1 MEGNRTEGD
10 TVGDDVAEGRAV
22 EETLD
27 PADWRAMR
35 DLGHRMVDDMMGW
48 LETARER
55 PVWQP
60 VPDGVKQ
67 ALREPLPREGQGAE
81 RAYRDFRELVL
92 PYPMGSYHPRFWSWV
107 IGTGTPLA
115 MLAEMLAAG
124 MNSNLGGGEHASAY
138 VEEQVLAWCREMTG
152 FPASASGL
160 LVSGSS
166 MGNLVGLA
174 VARSARA
181 GFDVR
186 RRGLAGAPARLA
198 VYASSEAHS
207 SIQKAVELLGLGA
220 DSLRQAPVR
229 DDFTVD
235 VEALA
240 RMIAA
245 DRAAG
250 LRPICIVGNAGTVN
264 TGAVDD
270 LPALADLAAREGLW
284 YHVDGAFGTLAGLA
298 PGLAPL
304 VAGMERADSLTFDF
318 HKWLYLPYEIG
329 IVLVRDPQAHRN
341 AFSLTPEYLVHAERG
356 LAAGVWFSDYGV
368 QLSRAFRALKA
379 WMHLKEHGVEKLG
392 RLIAQNA
399 AQARYLASL
408 VERSGELELM
418 APVPLNIVCFRYRA
432 AGLAEPALD
441 ALNQELLI
449 RLQEGGV
456 AAPSSTRLR
465 GRLALRVAIT
475 NHRSRR
481 DDFDAMIAEVLRI
494 GRGLAAGG
502 R

>member
-1 MEGNRTEGD
+1 MENDAAADR
-10 TVGDDVAEGRAV
+10 VI

-27 PADWRAMR
+27 PENWRAMR
-35 DLGHRMVDDMMGW
+35 ELGHRMVDDMMGW

-60 VPDGVKQ
+60 VPGEVKR
-67 ALREPLPREGQGAE
+67 ALQEPLPLEGQGADA
-81 RAYRDFRELVL
+81 AYQAFRDLVL

-124 MNSNLGGGEHASAY
+124 LNSNLGGGEHSSVY
-138 VEEQVLAWCREMTG
+138 VEEQVLSWCREMTG

-174 VARSARA
+174 AARSARA

-186 RRGLAGAPARLA
+186 RRGVGASGGRLA

-207 SIQKAVELLGLGA
+207 SIQKAVELLGLGSE
-220 DSLRQAPVR
+220 SLRQAPVH

-235 VEALA
+235 VQAAA

-250 LRPICIVGNAGTVN
+250 MRPICIVGNAGTVN

-284 YHVDGAFGTLAGLA
+284 FHVDGAFGALACLS
-298 PGLAPL
+298 PELRPI

-329 IVLVRDPQAHRN
+329 VTLVRDADAHRR
-341 AFSLTPEYLVHAERG
+341 AFSLTPDYLVHGQRG
-356 LAAGVWFSDYGV
+356 LAAGLWFSDYGV
-368 QLSRAFRALKA
+368 QLSRGFRALKA
-379 WMHLKEHGVEKLG
+379 WMHIKEHGTAKLG
-392 RLIAQNA
+392 RLIGQNV
-399 AQARYLASL
+399 AQARHLAAL
-408 VERSGELELM
+408 VERSPELELM

-432 AGLAEPALD
+432 PHLDGAALD

-449 RLQEGGV
+449 RLQESGV
-456 AAPSSTRLR
+456 AAPSSTRVR
-465 GRLALRVAIT
+465 GRYALRAAIT

-481 DDFDAMIAEVLRI
+481 EDFDAMIAGVIRI
-494 GRGLAAGG
+494 GRELVRDAEA
-502 R
+502 RTYSASP